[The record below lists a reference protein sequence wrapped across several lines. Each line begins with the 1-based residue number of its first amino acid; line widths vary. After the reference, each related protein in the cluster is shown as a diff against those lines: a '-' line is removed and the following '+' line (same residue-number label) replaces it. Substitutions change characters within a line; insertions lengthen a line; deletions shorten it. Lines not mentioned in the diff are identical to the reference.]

1 MTEYKA
7 ADRTDNEQSFISH
20 LIELRDRL
28 LRIIIAITI
37 ATILLFPFSNTIYLY
52 VAAPLMNQL
61 PAGSGMIAVGV
72 TTPFMTPFKLTLLA
86 AVILTIPY
94 TLYQIWGFI
103 APGLYLRERR
113 LIMPLLLSSTLL
125 FYTGILFV
133 YYLVFPIIFGFVI
146 ATAPPGIAVMTD
158 ISQYLDF
165 VLALFLAF
173 GIIFEIPIATI
184 LLVWMGILTPEMLV
198 GQRSYIIVGAFTI
211 GMFLTPPDPFSQ
223 TLLAVPMWLLFEAGV
238 FFSRFFVPNSQLLES
253 TTPMDITVSSQ
264 VSEQKE
270 ILSALPISKPVFTD
284 TEMEME
290 LDAAEKQ
297 EIQLQKDITDLS
309 IEEQMEVKIKQAH
322 ALRQL
327 ENETGARA
335 LLYEVL
341 VAGNAEQRLVA
352 KNILNQIDSN

>member
-1 MTEYKA
+1 MTIYKEPEYA
-7 ADRTDNEQSFISH
+7 DNEQSFISH
-20 LIELRDRL
+20 LVELRDRL
-28 LRIIIAITI
+28 LRIIIAISI
-37 ATILLFPFSNTIYLY
+37 AVVMLFPFSNTIYLY
-52 VAAPLMNQL
+52 VAAPLMKQL

-72 TTPFMTPFKLTLLA
+72 ATPFMAPFKLTLLA
-86 AVILTIPY
+86 AIVLTVPY
-94 TLYQIWGFI
+94 SLYQIWGFI

-113 LIMPLLLSSTLL
+113 LVMPLLISSTLL
-125 FYTGILFV
+125 FYTGVAFV
-133 YYLVFPIIFGFVI
+133 YYLVFPMIFGFFV

-173 GIIFEIPIATI
+173 GVIFEIPIATV

-238 FFSRFFVPNSQLLES
+238 FFSRFFVPYSGGQTQIFQEEVN
-253 TTPMDITVSSQ
+253 VSS
-264 VSEQKE
+264 S
-270 ILSALPISKPVFTD
+270 LPALPVQVPKNNFQPLNE
-284 TEMEME
+284 TEMESE
-290 LDAAEKQ
+290 LDAATTQETQLEGKEISIEKQ
-297 EIQLQKDITDLS
+297 VDI
-309 IEEQMEVKIKQAH
+309 KIMQAN

-327 ENETGARA
+327 EDDAGARN

-341 VAGNAEQRLVA
+341 TTGNQQQRLVA
-352 KNILNQIDSN
+352 KNILQQLDL

>member
-1 MTEYKA
+1 MTIYKEPEHA
-7 ADRTDNEQSFISH
+7 DNEQSFISH
-20 LIELRDRL
+20 LVELRDRL
-28 LRIIIAITI
+28 LRIIIAISI
-37 ATILLFPFSNTIYLY
+37 AVVLLFPFSNTIYLY
-52 VAAPLMNQL
+52 VAAPLMKQL

-72 TTPFMTPFKLTLLA
+72 ATPFMAPFKLTLLA
-86 AVILTIPY
+86 AIVLTVPY
-94 TLYQIWGFI
+94 SLYQIWGFI

-113 LIMPLLLSSTLL
+113 LVMPLLISSTLL
-125 FYTGILFV
+125 FYTGVAFV
-133 YYLVFPIIFGFVI
+133 YYLVFPMIFGFFV

-173 GIIFEIPIATI
+173 GVIFEIPIATV

-238 FFSRFFVPNSQLLES
+238 FFSRFFIPNSGLQLQVPQEEPNVNSSLPAPQISAPEHNFQPLNETEIES
-253 TTPMDITVSSQ
+253 
-264 VSEQKE
+264 
-270 ILSALPISKPVFTD
+270 
-284 TEMEME
+284 E
-290 LDAAEKQ
+290 LDAATIQETQLEGKEISTEKQ
-297 EIQLQKDITDLS
+297 IDI
-309 IEEQMEVKIKQAH
+309 KIMQAN

-327 ENETGARA
+327 EDDAGARA

-341 VAGNAEQRLVA
+341 TTGNQQQRLVA
-352 KNILNQIDSN
+352 KNILQQLDM

>member
-1 MTEYKA
+1 MTIYKEPEPA
-7 ADRTDNEQSFISH
+7 DNEQPFISH
-20 LIELRDRL
+20 LVELRDRL
-28 LRIIIAITI
+28 LRIIIAISI
-37 ATILLFPFSNTIYLY
+37 AVVMLFPFSNTIYLY
-52 VAAPLMNQL
+52 VAAPLMKQL

-72 TTPFMTPFKLTLLA
+72 ATPFMAPFKLTLLA
-86 AVILTIPY
+86 AIVLTVPY
-94 TLYQIWGFI
+94 SLYQIWGFV

-113 LIMPLLLSSTLL
+113 LVMPLLISSTLL
-125 FYTGILFV
+125 FYTGVAFV
-133 YYLVFPIIFGFVI
+133 YYLVFPMIFGFFV

-173 GIIFEIPIATI
+173 GVIFEIPIATV

-238 FFSRFFVPNSQLLES
+238 FFSRFFIPNSGL
-253 TTPMDITVSSQ
+253 PAPQ
-264 VSEQKE
+264 VSAPERNFQPLNE
-270 ILSALPISKPVFTD
+270 
-284 TEMEME
+284 TEMESE
-290 LDAAEKQ
+290 LDAATTQ
-297 EIQLQKDITDLS
+297 EIQIEGKEISTEKQIDI
-309 IEEQMEVKIKQAH
+309 KIMQAN

-327 ENETGARA
+327 EDDTGARV

-341 VAGNAEQRLVA
+341 TIGNQQQRLVA
-352 KNILNQIDSN
+352 KNILQQLDM